1 MPETHTPTRDI
12 VVHQIVI
19 TVCIVVMVEQE
30 RLLQS
35 ELDVSKTNRA
45 AKAFSLAIARA
56 PRKTARNRMI
66 AKPAYLERVV

>member
-1 MPETHTPTRDI
+1 MHAAICDD
-12 VVHQIVI
+12 
-19 TVCIVVMVEQE
+19 VCKVVMVDRE
-30 RLLQS
+30 RSVKS

-45 AKAFSLAIARA
+45 ARAFSLAIAIA